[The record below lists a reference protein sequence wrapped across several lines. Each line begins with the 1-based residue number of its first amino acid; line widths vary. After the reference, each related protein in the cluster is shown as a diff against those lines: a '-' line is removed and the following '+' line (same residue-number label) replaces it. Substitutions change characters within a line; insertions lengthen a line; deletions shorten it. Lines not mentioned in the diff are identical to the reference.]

1 MKKASVII
9 LMLLPVFQLIRA
21 QELNCK
27 VNVNT
32 DQIQGT
38 NQTVFTALQEALT
51 SYMND
56 RQWTDYSY
64 QAEERIECT
73 VSIVVNSYANG
84 VFDADLQIQSNRPV
98 YGSTYQSPLFA
109 HLDGDFAFNY
119 NEGDVLSFSETSFGN
134 NLTEVLA
141 FYAYVIIGMDCDS
154 FSPMGGTPFYQKAEQ
169 IVNRAQSSNE
179 AGWKAFEDHRNR
191 YSLINN
197 FLDDLMVP
205 FRQYI
210 YTYHR
215 LGLDQMSASPDKG
228 RAEIC
233 NKILSLRDAYKSRP
247 SAVALTD
254 FAETKMDELVNIF
267 SKGSEAEK
275 TNVHEILMDVD
286 PTRNT
291 LYDKLLE

>member
-27 VNVNT
+27 VNVNA

-64 QAEERIECT
+64 QAEERIGCT

-119 NEGDVLSFSETSFGN
+119 NEGDVLQFSETSFGN

-254 FAETKMDELVNIF
+254 FAETKMDELVNIC
-267 SKGSEAEK
+267 SKASSEEK
-275 TNVHEILMDVD
+275 QAVYDAMSVIV
-286 PTRNT
+286 PTMTDR
-291 LYDKLLE
+291 LDQLK

>member
-27 VNVNT
+27 VNVNA

-254 FAETKMDELVNIF
+254 FAETKMDELVNIC
-267 SKGSEAEK
+267 SKASSEEK
-275 TNVHEILMDVD
+275 QAVYDAMSVIV
-286 PTRNT
+286 PTMTDR
-291 LYDKLLE
+291 LDQLK

>member
-27 VNVNT
+27 VNVNA

-119 NEGDVLSFSETSFGN
+119 NEGDVLQFSETSFGN

-141 FYAYVIIGMDCDS
+141 FYAYIIIGMDCDS

-197 FLDDLMVP
+197 LLDDLMVP

-254 FAETKMDELVNIF
+254 FAETKMDELVNIC
-267 SKGSEAEK
+267 SKASSEEK
-275 TNVHEILMDVD
+275 QAVYDAMSVIV
-286 PTRNT
+286 PTMTDR
-291 LYDKLLE
+291 LDQLK

>member
-64 QAEERIECT
+64 QVEERIECT

-254 FAETKMDELVNIF
+254 FAETKMDELVNIC
-267 SKGSEAEK
+267 SKASSEEK
-275 TNVHEILMDVD
+275 QAVYDAMSVIV
-286 PTRNT
+286 PTMTDR
-291 LYDKLLE
+291 LDQLK

>member
-27 VNVNT
+27 VNVNA

-64 QAEERIECT
+64 HAEERIECT

-119 NEGDVLSFSETSFGN
+119 NEGDVLQFSETSFGN

-141 FYAYVIIGMDCDS
+141 FYAYIIIGMDCDS

-197 FLDDLMVP
+197 LLDDLMVP

-215 LGLDQMSASPDKG
+215 LGLDQMSVSPDKG

-254 FAETKMDELVNIF
+254 FAETKMDELVNIC
-267 SKGSEAEK
+267 SKASSEEK
-275 TNVHEILMDVD
+275 QAVYDAMSVIV
-286 PTRNT
+286 PTMTDR
-291 LYDKLLE
+291 LDQLK

>member
-27 VNVNT
+27 VNVNA

-84 VFDADLQIQSNRPV
+84 VFDADLQVQSNRPV

-119 NEGDVLSFSETSFGN
+119 NEGDVLQFSETSFGN

-141 FYAYVIIGMDCDS
+141 FYAYIIIGMDCDS

-197 FLDDLMVP
+197 LLDDLMVP

-254 FAETKMDELVNIF
+254 FAETKMDELVNIC
-267 SKGSEAEK
+267 SKASSEEK
-275 TNVHEILMDVD
+275 QAVYDAMSVIV
-286 PTRNT
+286 PTMTDR
-291 LYDKLLE
+291 LDQLK

>member
-27 VNVNT
+27 VNVNA

-84 VFDADLQIQSNRPV
+84 VFDADLQVQSNRPV

-119 NEGDVLSFSETSFGN
+119 NEGDVLQFSETSFGN

-141 FYAYVIIGMDCDS
+141 FYAYIIIGMDCDS

-215 LGLDQMSASPDKG
+215 LGLDQMSALPDKG

-233 NKILSLRDAYKSRP
+233 NNILSLRDAYKSRP

-254 FAETKMDELVNIF
+254 FAETKMDELVNIC
-267 SKGSEAEK
+267 SKASSEEK
-275 TNVHEILMDVD
+275 QAVYDAMSVIV
-286 PTRNT
+286 PTMTDR
-291 LYDKLLE
+291 LDQLK

>member
-27 VNVNT
+27 VNVNA

-119 NEGDVLSFSETSFGN
+119 NEGDVLQFSETSFGN

-141 FYAYVIIGMDCDS
+141 FYAYIIIGMDCDS

-197 FLDDLMVP
+197 LLDDLMVP

-215 LGLDQMSASPDKG
+215 LGLDQMSVSPDKG

-254 FAETKMDELVNIF
+254 FAETKMDELVNIC
-267 SKGSEAEK
+267 SKASSEEK
-275 TNVHEILMDVD
+275 QAVYDAMSVIV
-286 PTRNT
+286 PTMTDR
-291 LYDKLLE
+291 LDQLK

>member
-27 VNVNT
+27 VNVNA

-84 VFDADLQIQSNRPV
+84 IFDADLQIQSNRPV

-119 NEGDVLSFSETSFGN
+119 NEGDVLQFSETSFGN

-233 NKILSLRDAYKSRP
+233 NKILSLRNAYKSRP

-254 FAETKMDELVNIF
+254 FAETKMDELVNIC
-267 SKGSEAEK
+267 SKASSEEK
-275 TNVHEILMDVD
+275 QAVYDAMSVIV
-286 PTRNT
+286 PTMTDR
-291 LYDKLLE
+291 LDQLK

>member
-247 SAVALTD
+247 SAVALND
-254 FAETKMDELVNIF
+254 FAETKMDELVNIC
-267 SKGSEAEK
+267 SKASSEEK
-275 TNVHEILMDVD
+275 QAVYDAMSVIV
-286 PTRNT
+286 PTMTDR
-291 LYDKLLE
+291 LDQLK

>member
-27 VNVNT
+27 VKVNA

-119 NEGDVLSFSETSFGN
+119 NEGDVLQFSETSFGN

-141 FYAYVIIGMDCDS
+141 FYAYIIIGMDCDS

-197 FLDDLMVP
+197 LLDDLMVP

-254 FAETKMDELVNIF
+254 FAETKMDELVNIC
-267 SKGSEAEK
+267 SKASSEEK
-275 TNVHEILMDVD
+275 QAVYDAMSVIV
-286 PTRNT
+286 PTMTDR
-291 LYDKLLE
+291 LDQLK

>member
-254 FAETKMDELVNIF
+254 FAETKMDELVNIC
-267 SKGSEAEK
+267 SKASSEEK
-275 TNVHEILMDVD
+275 QAVYDAMSVIV
-286 PTRNT
+286 PTMTDR
-291 LYDKLLE
+291 LDQLK

>member
-27 VNVNT
+27 VNVNA

-119 NEGDVLSFSETSFGN
+119 NEGDVLQFSETSFGN

-141 FYAYVIIGMDCDS
+141 FYAYIIIGMDCDS

-197 FLDDLMVP
+197 ILDDLMVP

-247 SAVALTD
+247 SAVAITD
-254 FAETKMDELVNIF
+254 FAETKMDELVNIC
-267 SKGSEAEK
+267 SKASSEEK
-275 TNVHEILMDVD
+275 QAVYDAMSVIV
-286 PTRNT
+286 PTMTDR
-291 LYDKLLE
+291 LDQLK

>member
-27 VNVNT
+27 VNVNA

-119 NEGDVLSFSETSFGN
+119 NEGDVLQFSETSFGN

-197 FLDDLMVP
+197 FLDDLMAP

-254 FAETKMDELVNIF
+254 FAETKMDELVNIC
-267 SKGSEAEK
+267 SKASSEEK
-275 TNVHEILMDVD
+275 QAVYDAMSVIV
-286 PTRNT
+286 PTMTDR
-291 LYDKLLE
+291 LDQLK

>member
-119 NEGDVLSFSETSFGN
+119 NEGDVLQFSETSFGN

-254 FAETKMDELVNIF
+254 FAETKMDELVNIC
-267 SKGSEAEK
+267 SKASSEEK
-275 TNVHEILMDVD
+275 QAVYDAMSVIV
-286 PTRNT
+286 PTMTDR
-291 LYDKLLE
+291 LDQLK

>member
-27 VNVNT
+27 VNVNA

-84 VFDADLQIQSNRPV
+84 VFDADLQVQSNRPV

-119 NEGDVLSFSETSFGN
+119 NEGDVLQFSETSFGN

-197 FLDDLMVP
+197 LLDDLMVP

-254 FAETKMDELVNIF
+254 FAETKMDELVNIC
-267 SKGSEAEK
+267 SKASSEEK
-275 TNVHEILMDVD
+275 QAVYDAMSVIV
-286 PTRNT
+286 PTMTDR
-291 LYDKLLE
+291 LDQLK

>member
-27 VNVNT
+27 VNVNA

-119 NEGDVLSFSETSFGN
+119 NEGDVLQFSETSFGN

-141 FYAYVIIGMDCDS
+141 FYAYIIIGMDCDS

-197 FLDDLMVP
+197 LLDDLMVP

-254 FAETKMDELVNIF
+254 FAETKMDELVNIC
-267 SKGSEAEK
+267 SKASSEEK
-275 TNVHEILMDVD
+275 QAVYDAMSMIV
-286 PTRNT
+286 PTMTDR
-291 LYDKLLE
+291 LDQLK

>member
-254 FAETKMDELVNIF
+254 FAETKMDVLVNIC
-267 SKGSEAEK
+267 SKASSEEK
-275 TNVHEILMDVD
+275 QAVYDAMSVIV
-286 PTRNT
+286 PTMTDR
-291 LYDKLLE
+291 LDQLK

>member
-1 MKKASVII
+1 MKKASVIL

-27 VNVNT
+27 VNVNA

-254 FAETKMDELVNIF
+254 FAETKMDELVNIC
-267 SKGSEAEK
+267 SKASSEEK
-275 TNVHEILMDVD
+275 QAVYDAMSVIV
-286 PTRNT
+286 PTMTDR
-291 LYDKLLE
+291 LDQLK

>member
-119 NEGDVLSFSETSFGN
+119 NEGDVLQFSETSFGN

-141 FYAYVIIGMDCDS
+141 FYAYIIIGMDCDS

-254 FAETKMDELVNIF
+254 FAETKMDELVNIC
-267 SKGSEAEK
+267 SKASSEEK
-275 TNVHEILMDVD
+275 QAVYDAMSVIV
-286 PTRNT
+286 PTMTDR
-291 LYDKLLE
+291 LDQLK

>member
-73 VSIVVNSYANG
+73 VCIVVNSYANG

-119 NEGDVLSFSETSFGN
+119 NEGDVLQFSETSFGN

-141 FYAYVIIGMDCDS
+141 FYAYIIIGMDCDS

-197 FLDDLMVP
+197 LLDDLMVP

-254 FAETKMDELVNIF
+254 FAETKMDELVNIC
-267 SKGSEAEK
+267 SKASSEEK
-275 TNVHEILMDVD
+275 QAVYDAMSVIV
-286 PTRNT
+286 PTMTDR
-291 LYDKLLE
+291 LDQLK

>member
-27 VNVNT
+27 VNVNA

-119 NEGDVLSFSETSFGN
+119 NEGDVLQFSETSFGN

-141 FYAYVIIGMDCDS
+141 FYAYIIIGMDCDS

-197 FLDDLMVP
+197 LLDDLMVP

-247 SAVALTD
+247 SAVAITD
-254 FAETKMDELVNIF
+254 FAETKMDELVNIC
-267 SKGSEAEK
+267 SKASSEEK
-275 TNVHEILMDVD
+275 QAVYDAMSVIV
-286 PTRNT
+286 PTMTDR
-291 LYDKLLE
+291 LDQLK

>member
-1 MKKASVII
+1 MTKASVII

-27 VNVNT
+27 VNVNA

-119 NEGDVLSFSETSFGN
+119 NEGDVLQFSETSFGN

-141 FYAYVIIGMDCDS
+141 FYAYIIIGMDCDS

-197 FLDDLMVP
+197 LLDDLMVP

-215 LGLDQMSASPDKG
+215 LGLDQMSVSPDKG

-254 FAETKMDELVNIF
+254 FAETKMDELVNIC
-267 SKGSEAEK
+267 SKASSEEK
-275 TNVHEILMDVD
+275 QAVYDAMSVIV
-286 PTRNT
+286 PTMTDR
-291 LYDKLLE
+291 LDQLK

>member
-119 NEGDVLSFSETSFGN
+119 NEGDVLQFSETSFGN

-247 SAVALTD
+247 SAVSLTD
-254 FAETKMDELVNIF
+254 FAETKMDELVNIC
-267 SKGSEAEK
+267 SKASSEEK
-275 TNVHEILMDVD
+275 QAVYDAMSVIV
-286 PTRNT
+286 PTMTDR
-291 LYDKLLE
+291 LDQLK

>member
-27 VNVNT
+27 VNVNA

-119 NEGDVLSFSETSFGN
+119 NEGDVLQFSETSFGN

-141 FYAYVIIGMDCDS
+141 FYAYIIIGMDCDS

-179 AGWKAFEDHRNR
+179 AGWKAFENHRNR

-197 FLDDLMVP
+197 LLDDLMVP

-254 FAETKMDELVNIF
+254 FAETKMDELVNIC
-267 SKGSEAEK
+267 SKASSEEK
-275 TNVHEILMDVD
+275 QAVYDAMSVIV
-286 PTRNT
+286 PTMTDR
-291 LYDKLLE
+291 LDQLK

>member
-1 MKKASVII
+1 MKKASIII

-27 VNVNT
+27 VNVNA

-119 NEGDVLSFSETSFGN
+119 NEGDVLQFSETSFGN

-141 FYAYVIIGMDCDS
+141 FYAYIIIGMDCDS

-197 FLDDLMVP
+197 LLDDLMVP

-254 FAETKMDELVNIF
+254 FAETKMDELVNIC
-267 SKGSEAEK
+267 SKASSEEK
-275 TNVHEILMDVD
+275 QAVYDAMSVIV
-286 PTRNT
+286 PTMTDR
-291 LYDKLLE
+291 LDQLK

>member
-27 VNVNT
+27 VNVNA

-119 NEGDVLSFSETSFGN
+119 NEGDVLQFSETSFGN

-197 FLDDLMVP
+197 LLDDLMVP

-254 FAETKMDELVNIF
+254 FAETKMDELVNIC
-267 SKGSEAEK
+267 SKASSEEK
-275 TNVHEILMDVD
+275 QAVYDAMSVIV
-286 PTRNT
+286 PTMTDR
-291 LYDKLLE
+291 LDQLK